1 MNRYL
6 YNNKKKLDNVHE
18 NNAHFNQVGYDS
30 TVFPKITRKPSDTVI
45 IAKSID
51 RLDLL
56 AHRFYRDRTM
66 WWVIALANN
75 LPGDSF
81 FITPGTQLFIPSD
94 IQEIKNNLRKNNSVG
109 E

>member
-1 MNRYL
+1 
-6 YNNKKKLDNVHE
+6 
-18 NNAHFNQVGYDS
+18 
-30 TVFPKITRKPSDTVI
+30 
-45 IAKSID
+45 
-51 RLDLL
+51 
-56 AHRFYRDRTM
+56 M